1 MDIRESTYKRTENF
15 ALRLMSVLF
24 GTVYNSL
31 DVVVFVFLIV
41 AKVLYYGKQVSPD
54 YFNTAVL
61 RPPVIASILPI
72 IGIMLLLKEKKRIKA
87 LFIFDMIVSLILF
100 SDTAYYRYFKDIISV
115 GAIKNSAL
123 IGGIFS
129 CLPTLIKFKDLIY
142 LLDLVLLL
150 PLVRIISKKKKN
162 SLNGIARFA
171 IFLLVF
177 SSGVIMDGKYIYQLS
192 LDQPLLLSTMSN
204 KLYLTKILGNINYH
218 AIDLYNY
225 AGNYIASKQSVSTET
240 KQSIN
245 TFLQTG
251 SGGASSGVVLKDI
264 GNGKNLIMIQVEA
277 LQQFAVNKSVNGQ
290 EITPNLNKWIKKS
303 LYFDNYFYQVSSGNT
318 SDAEFMSNNSLY
330 PAESGA
336 AYYRYTGDTLD
347 SLPIE
352 LGTKGYSTAAFH
364 GYTES
369 FWNRNIMYKTEG
381 FNTFYGESSFTADE
395 KVGMGLSDKSFLNQS
410 ISKMKTLK
418 EPYYSFLITLSSH
431 YPFSDVKGYGNFNVG
446 EYEGSLIGDYM
457 KGIHY
462 TDEQLGTFL
471 DQLEKDGTLDNSI
484 VVLYGDHNAIPKEY
498 IDQLYKFEGIS
509 NATDLDWYQLQKV
522 PMFIHFPKN
531 ANSGVNHNYSG
542 QMDLYPTLANIF
554 NFDTKYTF
562 GKDILNSKSQ
572 NVIFRNG
579 SYTDGKVF
587 YVSWTNTY
595 YDISTGKT
603 ITETEELKQ
612 KKQEALKELNFSD
625 DILNHNLIKTGVT
638 K

>member
-1 MDIRESTYKRTENF
+1 MDLRDIAYKREENM
-15 ALRLMSVLF
+15 AWRLVYSLF
-24 GTVYNSL
+24 GIVYSSL
-31 DVVVFVFLIV
+31 DVLIIVFLIV
-41 AKVLYYGKQVSPD
+41 AKVLYYGRQVSPD
-54 YFNTAVL
+54 YFNAATL

-72 IGIMLLLKEKKRIKA
+72 VAIILLLKENKRVKA
-87 LFIFDMIVSLILF
+87 LFILDLIVSVILF

-115 GAIKNSAL
+115 GAIKNGTL
-123 IGGIFS
+123 LGGVFS
-129 CLPTLIKFKDLIY
+129 CLPTLIKFKDLLY
-142 LLDLVLLL
+142 LLDLILLL
-150 PLVRIISKKKKN
+150 PLVRVFSKKKKN
-162 SLNGIARFA
+162 SLNGIARFT

-177 SSGVIMDGKYIYQLS
+177 FTGVLMDGKYIYKLS
-192 LDQPLLLSTMSN
+192 LDQPMLISTMSN

-225 AGNYIASKQSVSTET
+225 AGNYISSKQSVSTET
-240 KQSIN
+240 KQNIK
-245 TFLQTG
+245 TYLQ
-251 SGGASSGVVLKDI
+251 SADSNSGVVLKNI

-277 LQQFAVNKSVNGQ
+277 LQQFVINKKVNGK
-290 EITPNLNKWIKKS
+290 EITPNLNKWINKS

-336 AYYRYTGDTLD
+336 AYYRYTDDTLD

-381 FNTFYGESSFTADE
+381 FNTFYGESSYTADE
-395 KVGMGLSDKSFLNQS
+395 QVGMGLSDKSFLNQS
-410 ISKMKTLK
+410 ISKIKTLK

-431 YPFSDVKGYGNFNVG
+431 YPFNDVKGYGNFNVG
-446 EYEGSLIGDYM
+446 EYEGTLMGDYL

-471 DQLEKDGTLDNSI
+471 DELEKDGTLDNSI

-498 IDQLYKFEGIS
+498 IDQLYKFENIT

-522 PMFIHFPKN
+522 PMFIHFPKD

-542 QMDLYPTLANIF
+542 QMDLYPTLANMF
-554 NFDTKYTF
+554 NLNLKYTF
-562 GKDILNSKSQ
+562 GKDILNSSSE

-587 YVSWTNTY
+587 YVSWSNTY
-595 YDISTGKT
+595 YDIATGKT
-603 ITETEELKQ
+603 IAETEELK
-612 KKQEALKELNFSD
+612 KKKEEALKELNYSD
-625 DILNHNLIKTGVT
+625 DILNHNLIKSGVS

>member
-1 MDIRESTYKRTENF
+1 MDIRDVTYKRTESIAYKLLISIF
-15 ALRLMSVLF
+15 RMIYGSMDVFIF
-24 GTVYNSL
+24 G
-31 DVVVFVFLIV
+31 FIIV
-41 AKVLYYGKQVSPD
+41 AKVLYYGKEVSPD
-54 YFNTAVL
+54 YFNAATL

-72 IGIMLLLKEKKRIKA
+72 IAIIFLLKEKKRIKA
-87 LFIFDMIVSLILF
+87 LFIFDLIVSVLLF

-115 GAIKNSAL
+115 GAIKNGTL
-123 IGGIFS
+123 LGGVFS
-129 CLPTLIKFKDLIY
+129 CLPTLIKFKDIIY
-142 LLDLVLLL
+142 LLDLIILL
-150 PLVRIISKKKKN
+150 PLMRTLTRKKKN
-162 SLNGIARFA
+162 SLKGISRFI
-171 IFLLVF
+171 IFLAVF
-177 SSGVIMDGKYIYQLS
+177 SSGVLMDGKYIYQLS

-225 AGNYIASKQSVSTET
+225 TENYLASKQSVSAET

-245 TFLQTG
+245 TFLQSG
-251 SGGASSGVVLKDI
+251 SGSSPGVVMKNV

-277 LQQFAVNKSVNGQ
+277 LQQFVINKSVNGQ

-303 LYFDNYFYQVSSGNT
+303 MYFDNYFYQVSSGNT

-336 AYYRYTGDTLD
+336 AYYRYTDDTLD

-381 FNTFYGESSFTADE
+381 FNTFYGGSSYTADE
-395 KVGMGLSDKSFLNQS
+395 QVGMGLSDKSFLNQS

-431 YPFSDVKGYGNFNVG
+431 YPFNDVKGYGNFNVG
-446 EYEGSLIGDYM
+446 EYEGSLLGDYM

-509 NATDLDWYQLQKV
+509 NATDLDWFQLQKV

-542 QMDLYPTLANIF
+542 QMDLYPTLSNIF
-554 NFDTKYTF
+554 NLSTNYTF
-562 GKDILNSKSQ
+562 GKDILNSTSQ

-603 ITETEELKQ
+603 IPETEELKQ
-612 KKQEALKELNFSD
+612 KKQEALKELNYSD
-625 DILNHNLIKTGVT
+625 DILNHNLIKTGFI